1 MASIVF
7 NNVHFSYPS
16 SPRPVF
22 EDLSLVLDTGWRTG
36 VVGRNGRGKTTFL
49 KLVSG
54 ELVPERGEVSGAIG
68 GRLFPTPVAD
78 PRRLTRTVLKDALGP
93 FTAWEREMA
102 GLLAEG
108 GEAALTAYADLH
120 ERYVELGGYRVDADL
135 AREFDALGLPA
146 SLFDR
151 PFETLSGG
159 EQTRALI
166 ATLFLYPDGFPLIDE
181 PTNHLD
187 GEGRDRLMTY
197 LAGRRGFLLVS
208 HDRHFLDG
216 SVDHVLSLNRSD
228 VRINRGNFTQWRTH
242 MDEVLAFEART
253 RQRIERDVA
262 RLEAAARDTRRHA
275 ISREGDKYRTGA
287 LDKGFIGARAA
298 RQMRRARSVERRI
311 ESELAERRSLLGN
324 AEKSRRLAIATE
336 RHAADAPLLSAQ
348 GVTLSGGGRILQSDL
363 SLAIRAGERVAL
375 TGPNGCGKTRLL
387 DALCGRAD
395 IDAGLIRRRPGTAI
409 ARGYQHP
416 LWCRGLLRDL
426 LVDAGL
432 DETRFRQ
439 LLGVVGV
446 DADAFDRDLSTFS
459 AGQQKKVDLCRCLA
473 TPADLLVFDEPLNYV
488 DLYSR
493 EQIEQAMLDDA
504 PTVLFVEHDRRFV
517 ETVATQVIR
526 LDASVAAPAGTGARP
541 DALDAQTR

>member
-7 NNVHFSYPS
+7 NNVHFSYPAAAT
-16 SPRPVF
+16 PVF

-36 VVGRNGRGKTTFL
+36 VVGRNGRGKTTLL

-54 ELVPERGEVSGAIG
+54 ELAAERGEVTGATG
-68 GRLFPTPVAD
+68 GRRFPAPVAD
-78 PRRLTRTVLKDALGP
+78 PRRATRSVLKDALGP
-93 FTAWEREMA
+93 FTAWERDMA
-102 GLLAEG
+102 DLLERG

-120 ERYVELGGYRVDADL
+120 ERYVARGGYRVDADL
-135 AREFDALGLPA
+135 AREFDALGLHE
-146 SLFDR
+146 SLLDR
-151 PFETLSGG
+151 PFATLSGG

-166 ATLFLYPDGFPLIDE
+166 ATLFLDPDGYPLIDE

-187 GEGRDRLMTY
+187 AAGRDRLMSY

-242 MDEVLAFEART
+242 ADEVLAHEART

-262 RLEAAARDTRRHA
+262 RLESAARDTRRNA
-275 ISREGDKYRTGA
+275 ASREGDKYRTGA

-311 ESELAERRSLLGN
+311 ESELAERRGLLGN
-324 AEKSRRLAIATE
+324 AEKSRRLDIGTRSRAGG
-336 RHAADAPLLSAQ
+336 APLLSAG
-348 GVTLSGGGRILQSDL
+348 GVTLSGGGRVLLRRLDL
-363 SLAIRAGERVAL
+363 EIRAGERVAL

-387 DALCGRAD
+387 DALCGTAQV
-395 IDAGLIRRRPGTAI
+395 DAGLIRRRPGVTI
-409 ARGYQHP
+409 ARGHQHP
-416 LWCRGLLRDL
+416 LWRRGLLRERL
-426 LVDAGL
+426 RDAGL

-446 DADAFDRDLSTFS
+446 GADAFDRDLSTFS
-459 AGQQKKVDLCRCLA
+459 AGQLKKVDLCRCLA
-473 TPADLLVFDEPLNYV
+473 TPADLLICDEPLNYV

-493 EQIEQAMLDDA
+493 EQIEQAMLEDG

-517 ETVATQVIR
+517 DAVATRV
-526 LDASVAAPAGTGARP
+526 LDLTAR
-541 DALDAQTR
+541 AFTAR